1 MEKKIL
7 YHIGLYGF
15 RKLIVYVIK
24 DNGDNTSIVSLNKD
38 GSFPKHVWNCKFPG
52 IPLNFDI
59 MTTYIIESPNGE
71 THKLEVFRTAT
82 GFSVYVDGSNICESI
97 TEEDFLQELENPT
110 F

>member
-1 MEKKIL
+1 MINQTNFKFMEKKIL

-38 GSFPKHVWNCKFPG
+38 GSFPKHVWKCN
-52 IPLNFDI
+52 L
-59 MTTYIIESPNGE
+59 
-71 THKLEVFRTAT
+71 TAT

>member
-7 YHIGLYGF
+7 YHIGLY
-15 RKLIVYVIK
+15 
-24 DNGDNTSIVSLNKD
+24 
-38 GSFPKHVWNCKFPG
+38 
-52 IPLNFDI
+52 
-59 MTTYIIESPNGE
+59 GE

-82 GFSVYVDGSNICESI
+82 GFSVCVDGSNICESI

>member
-38 GSFPKHVWNCKFPG
+38 GLFPKHVWKCN
-52 IPLNFDI
+52 L
-59 MTTYIIESPNGE
+59 
-71 THKLEVFRTAT
+71 H
-82 GFSVYVDGSNICESI
+82 NINE
-97 TEEDFLQELENPT
+97 
-110 F
+110 

>member
-1 MEKKIL
+1 
-7 YHIGLYGF
+7 
-15 RKLIVYVIK
+15 
-24 DNGDNTSIVSLNKD
+24 
-38 GSFPKHVWNCKFPG
+38 
-52 IPLNFDI
+52 

-82 GFSVYVDGSNICESI
+82 GGSNICESI

>member
-15 RKLIVYVIK
+15 RKLIVYVI
-24 DNGDNTSIVSLNKD
+24 
-38 GSFPKHVWNCKFPG
+38 
-52 IPLNFDI
+52 
-59 MTTYIIESPNGE
+59 
-71 THKLEVFRTAT
+71 
-82 GFSVYVDGSNICESI
+82 VDGSNICESI

>member
-15 RKLIVYVIK
+15 RKLIVYV
-24 DNGDNTSIVSLNKD
+24 
-38 GSFPKHVWNCKFPG
+38 
-52 IPLNFDI
+52 
-59 MTTYIIESPNGE
+59 IIESPNGE

>member
-24 DNGDNTSIVSLNKD
+24 DNGDRTSVVSLNGN
-38 GSFPKHVWNCKFPG
+38 GSFPFHVWNCNLHN
-52 IPLNFDI
+52 I
-59 MTTYIIESPNGE
+59 NGE

-97 TEEDFLQELENPT
+97 TEEDF
-110 F
+110 FARA